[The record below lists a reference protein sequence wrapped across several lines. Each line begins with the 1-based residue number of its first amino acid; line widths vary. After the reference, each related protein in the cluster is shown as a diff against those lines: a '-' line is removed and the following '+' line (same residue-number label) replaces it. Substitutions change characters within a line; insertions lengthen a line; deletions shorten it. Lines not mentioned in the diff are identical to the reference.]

1 MFFSK
6 QNVGFWFINSMP
18 TLSTRLAVAL
28 VTFTAGVAVTLIW
41 VSNHFRSVNPPRV
54 LEASDTRRDEE
65 KFSLEGWKEVEVK
78 SKLTLELPQDMLAT
92 ELIGDSDSYR
102 EAYSN
107 KDINIT
113 IVYGEHP
120 SCETARHLRERP
132 TYHESN
138 VDIDGRKAKLGI
150 DRYNQ
155 PEPISARLCFL
166 DPDAGGR
173 KLSML
178 AFCKDD
184 RALKTVER
192 IFASI
197 KFRD

>member
-120 SCETARHLRERP
+120 SSRPPAICESDP
-132 TYHESN
+132 
-138 VDIDGRKAKLGI
+138 
-150 DRYNQ
+150 
-155 PEPISARLCFL
+155 PIMNL
-166 DPDAGGR
+166 
-173 KLSML
+173 M
-178 AFCKDD
+178 
-184 RALKTVER
+184 
-192 IFASI
+192 
-197 KFRD
+197 